1 MKNPFCRTLSSLII
15 LLSVFILSCSDEE
28 QKDIEEAVIYETRI
42 LDLSFE
48 NVEMELPVEI
58 DHEAQTITAYILG
71 TVDVGSLIPRFSL
84 SADAKVSP
92 KDGVKYSF
100 ATPVTFQVSAP
111 DRSYTNYVLNVVQI
125 NNEINTFALQTS
137 QQAWEFNLR
146 EGTITEVSPK
156 KYEIHVHIHHDDDI
170 TNLKTIVDP
179 VNGAIVSP
187 DPTTVKDY
195 SNSIEYTVSD
205 SNGNQRI
212 YTVKVHQTQAQARTW
227 IKTSTYDDIDGI
239 SMYTST
245 TPFRFNQDGTPM
257 PFSAYAI
264 KIDMTKEFEFVPY
277 YNKDKGNMKVSE
289 MVADYQSTKGKLPLV
304 GINAGYF
311 ASTSSYSLVIN
322 NGQLLSSNI
331 SQLTRKGSFYV
342 TRGAFGHDET
352 LNYSASWVY
361 TVADET
367 VYGYPQPALNVDGET
382 PQPKPTP
389 SFPENGSPYNKVN
402 AIGGGPV
409 LIKDGQVIQNYD
421 YELFYDDIIRSLANR
436 TAIGITADK
445 ELIILVVDGR
455 TAYSTGI
462 SLKDM
467 AWLLK
472 EDLGC
477 IDALNLDGGGSS
489 TLIVNGQVFNQNS
502 IDNGQRSVLTGLLIV
517 KG

>member
-1 MKNPFCRTLSSLII
+1 MKYPFYTTLSSLLI
-15 LLSVFILSCSDEE
+15 LLSVFVLSCSDEE
-28 QKDIEEAVIYETRI
+28 KKEIEDAIAYETQI
-42 LDLSFE
+42 LGLSFE
-48 NVEMELPVEI
+48 NVEMELPVRI
-58 DHEAQTITAYILG
+58 DHEAQSITAYVLG
-71 TVDVGSLIPRFSL
+71 SVDVGSLIPRFSL

-111 DRSYTNYVLNVVQI
+111 DQSYTNYVLTVVPI
-125 NNEINTFALQTS
+125 NNEINTFALQTG

-146 EGTITEVSPK
+146 EGTITEVSPR
-156 KYEIHVHIHHDDDI
+156 KYEVEVYVHHDDDI
-170 TNLKTIVDP
+170 TNLNTIVDA
-179 VNGAIVSP
+179 VNGAVVSP

-195 SNSIEYTVSD
+195 SSPVEYSVSD
-205 SNGNQRI
+205 GNGNQRI
-212 YTVKVHQTQAQARTW
+212 YTVKVNQTDQQKRTW
-227 IKTSTYDDIDGI
+227 TKTSTYDNVDGI

-245 TPFRFNQDGTPM
+245 TPFRFNQDGTAM

-264 KIDMTKEFEFVPY
+264 KIDITKNFEFVPY

-289 MVADYQSTKGKLPLV
+289 MVADYKSTKGKLPLV
-304 GINAGYF
+304 GINTGYF

-322 NGQLLSSNI
+322 NGKLLSSNI

-342 TRGAFGHDET
+342 TRGAFGHDQT
-352 LNYSASWVY
+352 SNYSVDWVY
-361 TVADET
+361 TVAEET

-382 PQPKPTP
+382 PQPKPSP

-409 LIKDGQVIQNYD
+409 LIRDGSVVQNYG

-445 ELIILVVDGR
+445 ELVILVVDGR
-455 TAYSTGI
+455 AAYSSGI

-467 AWLLK
+467 ARLLK
-472 EDLGC
+472 EDMDC
-477 IDALNLDGGGSS
+477 KDALNLDGGGSS
-489 TLIVNGQVFNQNS
+489 TLIVNGNVYNQNS
-502 IDNGQRSVLTGLLIV
+502 IDSGQRSVLTGLLIV
-517 KG
+517 KD